1 MIEDK
6 YFQHKPAHDSNSQSS
21 RNKKKKRERKKQK
34 RMGRKMTDK
43 KNHDPIYSRK
53 LKSFK
58 DKTNPFKTDRCMG
71 PLWQHKDKDE

>member
-21 RNKKKKRERKKQK
+21 RNKKKKRKKQK

-43 KNHDPIYSRK
+43 KNHDPIYSHK
-53 LKSFK
+53 LKGFK
-58 DKTNPFKTDRCMG
+58 DKTNLFKTDRCIG
-71 PLWQHKDKDE
+71 PLWKHKDKDE